1 MFNCLGGE
9 AMSSTYNY
17 MSPSAQRKHQYLAG
31 ADVSLTG
38 VGFGVSLVIKDL
50 TNFRALLE
58 HIRIAMKCAG
68 EDVLNDM
75 AYCAKGAAPFDTGQ
89 LEGNIAVR
97 NNKWT
102 ANKVTGGI
110 GISSWNRGFDY
121 GALRHDYPFQL
132 GEGSLNKLPVVSP
145 ITGESFVTGYAFA
158 SETAN
163 GNAEGYFKYIE
174 EQLDAAI
181 KRYT

>member
-1 MFNCLGGE
+1 M
-9 AMSSTYNY
+9 
-17 MSPSAQRKHQYLAG
+17 K
-31 ADVSLTG
+31 
-38 VGFGVSLVIKDL
+38 IKLKVEDN
-50 TNFRALLE
+50 TNFDRLLTE
-58 HIRIAMKCAG
+58 IKPLIKEIG
-68 EDVLNDM
+68 VDLLNDM
-75 AYCAKGAAPFDTGQ
+75 QYVTRGAAPFDTGQ
-89 LEGNIAVR
+89 LEGNISATSR
-97 NNKWT
+97 KG
-102 ANKVTGGI
+102 ANSFEGSI
-110 GISSWNRGFDY
+110 GVSSWNRGFDY

-174 EQLDAAI
+174 EQLNAAI